1 MERLL
6 GGLEGV
12 PPYFDDFII
21 TAMDQ
26 KELMQKLRAV
36 LAIFKQNGLR
46 LNKEKCVFHA
56 KTLDFLGHQV
66 NAEGI
71 QPLEEKTA
79 AMRNSPHP
87 TNKKELQAFLGM
99 LGFYQPFLKSFATA
113 RRESVLN
120 VVMRCLKYGGQ
131 QQGRK
136 CPLSCLHIIGKRTR
150 IWRNLE

>member
-120 VVMRCLKYGGQ
+120 VVMRCLKYGWPAAEKKVPAELLAYY
-131 QQGRK
+131 RK
-136 CPLSCLHIIGKRTR
+136 KDE
-150 IWRNLE
+150 NLAKS